1 MSRSKFAAFFFF
13 SESQIVKKTELH
25 ARIEASLLL
34 LLSLCI
40 SLFTTVFRRRASCL
54 EECIHSILTAAFRD
68 NALDALLTAAFR
80 AKHKKS
86 FVNGFV
92 CTFVAIFSLN
102 TTFLAQ
108 QNDNLIIFNTRLI

>member
-54 EECIHSILTAAFRD
+54 EECIHSILTAAFRA
-68 NALDALLTAAFR
+68 NASTKRVLSMALFALLLLF
-80 AKHKKS
+80 
-86 FVNGFV
+86 FP
-92 CTFVAIFSLN
+92 
-102 TTFLAQ
+102 
-108 QNDNLIIFNTRLI
+108 